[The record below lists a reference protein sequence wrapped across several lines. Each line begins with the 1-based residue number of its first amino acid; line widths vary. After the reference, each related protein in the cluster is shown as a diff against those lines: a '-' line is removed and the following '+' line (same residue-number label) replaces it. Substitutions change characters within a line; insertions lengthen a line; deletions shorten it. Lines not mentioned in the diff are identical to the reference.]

1 MRLVVLLPL
10 LALKSVSSRDDS
22 SGGGDKKAIKERY
35 DMWQRLHSIVLS
47 KRYVFVGGLQR
58 TGTTLVGGCLGDAD
72 TYTGLENDNLGP
84 GAYEAMRPWT
94 IQNFSRTEYEGTV
107 KTGGTEGKFVQSV
120 YPYTFLVGDFVVNN
134 HSIDEHHFNEKT
146 VLATRVKG
154 LELFRQW
161 APFWDL
167 DQQYL
172 VEKTPENLMMSR
184 ALATMFGPTRTHFI
198 FTMRHPLV
206 WSLAID
212 KWVVKWARNAP
223 HTHAFQ
229 VRQRVAFWLQMFQRL
244 EVDIA
249 HLPSATLGVCVSP
262 FVSQA

>member
-10 LALKSVSSRDDS
+10 LAFESVSSGDGAIS
-22 SGGGDKKAIKERY
+22 SGDKEAIKERL
-35 DMWQRLHSIVLS
+35 DMWQRLQRTVLS

-58 TGTTLVGGCLGDAD
+58 TGTTLVGGCLGDSD
-72 TYTGLENDNLGP
+72 KYTGLENENLGH
-84 GAYEAMRPWT
+84 GAYEVMKPWT
-94 IQNFSRTEYEGTV
+94 IHNFSRSEYEATV
-107 KTGGTEGKFVQSV
+107 RTGGTEGKFVQSI
-120 YPYTFLVGDFVVNN
+120 YPYTFLVRDVVANN
-134 HSIDEHHFNEKT
+134 HSIDEHHFNEKA
-146 VLATRVKG
+146 VFATRVKG

-167 DQQYL
+167 KQQYL

-184 ALATMFGPTRTHFI
+184 ALATMFGPTRTHFV

-212 KWVVKWARNAP
+212 KWVVKWAHTSP
-223 HTHAFQ
+223 HTRSFQ
-229 VRQRVAFWLQMFQRL
+229 VRQRMAFWLQMFQRL
-244 EVDIA
+244 EVDIS
-249 HLPSATLGVCVSP
+249 HLPSATLGRCASP